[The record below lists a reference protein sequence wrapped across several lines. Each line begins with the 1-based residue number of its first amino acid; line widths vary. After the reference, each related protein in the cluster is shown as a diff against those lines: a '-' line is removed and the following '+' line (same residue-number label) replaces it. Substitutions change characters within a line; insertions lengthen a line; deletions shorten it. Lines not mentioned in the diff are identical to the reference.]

1 MLDLIKKR
9 RSIRQYT
16 DQDVTEDQ
24 VQAASRSGHGRPVRL
39 ERSIR
44 GISSS
49 CAMPDTRARL
59 AATHTFS
66 DMCARSPVVIVVCG
80 DEKLSDHWISD
91 GAAATENLLLAA
103 TALGLG
109 SVWVGIYPRTER
121 EAHVREV
128 LAVPP
133 HIRILCLVPVGY
145 PAEEKPARTRF
156 NPAKVHYEKF

>member
-16 DQDVTEDQ
+16 NQDVSEDQ
-24 VQAASRSGHGRPVRL
+24 VKQLLEAAMAGPSGRALDPWHFIVVRD
-39 ERSIR
+39 
-44 GISSS
+44 
-49 CAMPDTRARL
+49 PDRRARL

-66 DMCARSPVVIVVCG
+66 DMCARAPVVIVVCG

-91 GAAATENLLLAA
+91 SAAAAENLLLAA

-109 SVWVGIYPRTER
+109 SVWVGIYPRAER

-128 LAVPP
+128 LAIPP
-133 HIRILCLVPVGY
+133 HIRILCLAPVGH

-156 NPAKVHYEKF
+156 NPAKVHYDTF